1 MDYIVGE
8 KTDDFAELGANHAS
22 YRDYLLR
29 NETCLK
35 ESGLSCL
42 LADWYYDWSDKCCLH
57 DSWLEKLTFNRL
69 LGRGCKVSLE
79 LLGAYHDK
87 RLILI
92 YEGVQ
97 SYDMPSISSENWE
110 WDLDEIEVIEP
121 GIFKHKIL
129 WTSGEKWEF
138 LFSGKFEYKCLD
150 INSCRQQQ

>member
-8 KTDDFAELGANHAS
+8 KTDEFAELEATHAS

-110 WDLDEIEVIEP
+110 WDLDEIEIIEP
-121 GIFKHKIL
+121 SKFKHKIL

-138 LFSGKFEYKCLD
+138 FFSGKFEYKCSD
-150 INSCRQQQ
+150 IK